1 MAAGSREEKQAS
13 VLELVRYADARD
25 RCLMALGVLGSF
37 GDGMMQPL
45 SMLVL
50 GDIVNSY
57 GGVGTADTGFSSNA
71 VDKVSSH
78 PYIPC
83 HITLPA
89 RAALSTNVAAVRASV
104 AVRRGCRRRLR
115 FPR

>member
-1 MAAGSREEKQAS
+1 MGSKEKAS
-13 VLELVRYADARD
+13 FRELVRYADSYD

-57 GGVGTADTGFSSNA
+57 GGAGSARSTFSSGA
-71 VDKVSSH
+71 VDKVNFSSQVLRLQSKKCSEIN
-78 PYIPC
+78 YPC
-83 HITLPA
+83 A
-89 RAALSTNVAAVRASV
+89 QRNCS
-104 AVRRGCRRRLR
+104 LR
-115 FPR
+115 FGCCSSQLQ